1 MKVSLECYD
10 CLGRLICQAARL
22 ATGDELLRQKAVGKA
37 RDVLDQEFS
46 GEQISIAIA
55 TKLHKVIR
63 EITGNPDP
71 YRTVKE
77 DELRVAGELFS
88 KVKVQYK
95 NTINDYIKL
104 ATVANAIDFFRSLD
118 AVAEDMKR
126 PMKFTIDDSQQFEA
140 KLKKA
145 SKVLYLADN
154 VGEIYFDLPLVKR
167 MRQLVDVKYVVKP
180 SPVQNDATVEDV
192 KEAGLEDEFGVVIT
206 TGMASPGVIL
216 DWASEQ
222 FRQEFE
228 AADLIFAKGM
238 GHYESLSE
246 LPGQGKV
253 FYCLMAKCRPVANS
267 LGIPLNSYVAM
278 LR

>member
-22 ATGDELLRQKAVGKA
+22 ATSDEPLRQKAVEKA
-37 RDVLDQEFS
+37 RDVLNQEFS

-71 YRTVKE
+71 YRIVKE

-88 KVKVQYK
+88 RVKVQYK
-95 NTINDYIKL
+95 NTINDCIKL

-118 AVAEDMKR
+118 AVAEDMQR
-126 PMKFTIDDSQQFEA
+126 PVKFTIDDSQQFEA

-145 SKVLYLADN
+145 SKVLYLADK

-180 SPVQNDATVEDV
+180 LPVQNDATVEDV
-192 KEAGLEDEFGVVIT
+192 KEAGLEGEFGVVIT
-206 TGMASPGVIL
+206 TGVASPGVIL

-222 FRQEFE
+222 FREEFE
-228 AADLIFAKGM
+228 AADLVFAKGM

-267 LGIPLNSYVAM
+267 LGVPLNSYVAM

>member
-22 ATGDELLRQKAVGKA
+22 ATSDELLRQKAVEKA
-37 RDVLDQEFS
+37 RDVLNQEFS

-71 YRTVKE
+71 YRIVKE

-88 KVKVQYK
+88 RVKVQYK
-95 NTINDYIKL
+95 NTINDCIKL
-104 ATVANAIDFFRSLD
+104 AAVANAIDFFRSLD
-118 AVAEDMKR
+118 AVAKDMQR
-126 PMKFTIDDSQQFEA
+126 PVKFSIDDSQQFEA

-180 SPVQNDATVEDV
+180 LPVQNDATVEDV
-192 KEAGLEDEFGVVIT
+192 KEAGLEGEFVVVIT
-206 TGMASPGVIL
+206 TGVASPGVIL

-222 FRQEFE
+222 FREEFE
-228 AADLIFAKGM
+228 AADLVFAKGM

-246 LPGQGKV
+246 LSKQGKV

>member
-22 ATGDELLRQKAVGKA
+22 ATSDEPLRQKAVEKA
-37 RDVLDQEFS
+37 RDVLNQEFS

-71 YRTVKE
+71 YRIVKE

-88 KVKVQYK
+88 RVKVQYK
-95 NTINDYIKL
+95 NTINDCIKL

-118 AVAEDMKR
+118 AVAEDMQR
-126 PMKFTIDDSQQFEA
+126 PVKFTIDDSQQFEA

-180 SPVQNDATVEDV
+180 LPVQNDATVEDV
-192 KEAGLEDEFGVVIT
+192 KEAGLEGEFGVVIT
-206 TGMASPGVIL
+206 TGVASPGVIL

-222 FRQEFE
+222 FREEFE
-228 AADLIFAKGM
+228 AADLVFAKGM

-267 LGIPLNSYVAM
+267 LGVPLNSYVAM

>member
-22 ATGDELLRQKAVGKA
+22 ATSDELLRQKAVGKA
-37 RDVLDQEFS
+37 RNVLDQEFS

-88 KVKVQYK
+88 RVKVQYK
-95 NTINDYIKL
+95 NTINDCIKL

-118 AVAEDMKR
+118 AVAEDMQR
-126 PMKFTIDDSQQFEA
+126 PVKFTIDDSQQFEA

-180 SPVQNDATVEDV
+180 LPVQNDATVENV
-192 KEAGLEDEFGVVIT
+192 KEAGLEGEFGVVIT
-206 TGMASPGVIL
+206 TGVASPGVIL

-222 FRQEFE
+222 FREEFE
-228 AADLIFAKGM
+228 SADLVFAKGM

-246 LPGQGKV
+246 LPGQGRV
-253 FYCLMAKCRPVANS
+253 FYCLMAKCGPVANS

>member
-1 MKVSLECYD
+1 MKVSPECYD
-10 CLGRLICQAARL
+10 CLGRLICQASRL
-22 ATGDELLRQKAVGKA
+22 ATSDELLRQKAMEKA
-37 RDVLDQEFS
+37 RNVLDQEFS

-88 KVKVQYK
+88 RVKVQYK
-95 NTINDYIKL
+95 NTINGCIKL
-104 ATVANAIDFFRSLD
+104 AAVANAIDFFRSLD
-118 AVAEDMKR
+118 AVAEDMQR
-126 PMKFTIDDSQQFEA
+126 PMKFIIDDSQQFEA

-154 VGEIYFDLPLVKR
+154 VGEIYFDLPLVRK
-167 MRQLVDVKYVVKP
+167 MRQLVDVRYVVKP
-180 SPVQNDATVEDV
+180 SPVQNDATVEDI
-192 KEAGLEDEFGVVIT
+192 KQAGLEGEFGMVIT
-206 TGMASPGVIL
+206 TGIASPGVIL
-216 DWASEQ
+216 DWASDQ
-222 FRQEFE
+222 FKQEFKE
-228 AADLIFAKGM
+228 ADLVFAKGM

>member
-22 ATGDELLRQKAVGKA
+22 ATSDELLRQKAVEKA

-46 GEQISIAIA
+46 GEQIPIAIA

-88 KVKVQYK
+88 RVKVQYK
-95 NTINDYIKL
+95 NTINDCIKL

-118 AVAEDMKR
+118 AVAEDMQR
-126 PMKFTIDDSQQFEA
+126 PVKFTIDDSQQFEA

-180 SPVQNDATVEDV
+180 LPVQNDATVEDV
-192 KEAGLEDEFGVVIT
+192 KEAGLEGEFGVVIT
-206 TGMASPGVIL
+206 TGVASPGVIL

-222 FRQEFE
+222 FREEFE
-228 AADLIFAKGM
+228 AADLVFAKGM

>member
-22 ATGDELLRQKAVGKA
+22 ATSDELLRQKAVEKA
-37 RDVLDQEFS
+37 RDVLNQEFS

-88 KVKVQYK
+88 NVKVQYK

-104 ATVANAIDFFRSLD
+104 AAVANAIDFFRSLD
-118 AVAEDMKR
+118 VVAEDMKR

-145 SKVLYLADN
+145 FKVLYLADN

-180 SPVQNDATVEDV
+180 LPVQNDATVEDV
-192 KEAGLEDEFGVVIT
+192 KEAGLEGEFGVVIT
-206 TGMASPGVIL
+206 TGVASPGVIL

-222 FRQEFE
+222 FREEFE
-228 AADLIFAKGM
+228 AADLVFAKGM

-267 LGIPLNSYVAM
+267 LGVPLNSYVAM

>member
-10 CLGRLICQAARL
+10 CLGRLIGQAARL
-22 ATGDELLRQKAVGKA
+22 ATSDELLRQKAVGKA
-37 RDVLDQEFS
+37 RNVLDQEFS

-71 YRTVKE
+71 YRIVKE

-88 KVKVQYK
+88 KVMVQYK
-95 NTINDYIKL
+95 NTINDCIKL
-104 ATVANAIDFFRSLD
+104 AAVANAIDFFRSLD
-118 AVAEDMKR
+118 AVAEDMQR
-126 PMKFTIDDSQQFEA
+126 PVKFSIDDSQQFEA

-192 KEAGLEDEFGVVIT
+192 KEAGLEGEFGVVIT
-206 TGMASPGVIL
+206 TGVASPGVIL

-222 FRQEFE
+222 FREEFE
-228 AADLIFAKGM
+228 AADLVFAKGM

-267 LGIPLNSYVAM
+267 LGVPLNSYVAM

>member
-22 ATGDELLRQKAVGKA
+22 ATSDELLRQKAVEKA
-37 RDVLDQEFS
+37 RDVLNQEFS
-46 GEQISIAIA
+46 GEQIPIAIA

-71 YRTVKE
+71 YRIVKE

-88 KVKVQYK
+88 KVMVQYK

-140 KLKKA
+140 KLKRA

-180 SPVQNDATVEDV
+180 SPVQNDATVEDA
-192 KEAGLEDEFGVVIT
+192 KEAGLEGEFVVVIT
-206 TGMASPGVIL
+206 TGVASPGVIL

-222 FRQEFE
+222 FREEFE
-228 AADLIFAKGM
+228 AADLVFAKGM

-253 FYCLMAKCRPVANS
+253 FYCLMAKCEPVANS

>member
-1 MKVSLECYD
+1 MKVSPECYD

-22 ATGDELLRQKAVGKA
+22 ATSDELLRQKAVEKA

-46 GEQISIAIA
+46 GEQIPIAIA

-71 YRTVKE
+71 YRIVKE

-88 KVKVQYK
+88 KVMVQYK

-180 SPVQNDATVEDV
+180 LPVQNDATVEDV
-192 KEAGLEDEFGVVIT
+192 KEAGLEGEFGVVIT
-206 TGMASPGVIL
+206 TGVASPGVIL

-222 FRQEFE
+222 FREEFE
-228 AADLIFAKGM
+228 AADLVFAKGM

>member
-22 ATGDELLRQKAVGKA
+22 ATSDELLRQKAVEKA
-37 RDVLDQEFS
+37 KDVLNQEFS

-71 YRTVKE
+71 YRIVKE
-77 DELRVAGELFS
+77 DEMRVAGGLFS
-88 KVKVQYK
+88 KVMVQYK

-104 ATVANAIDFFRSLD
+104 AAVANAIDFFRSLD
-118 AVAEDMKR
+118 AVAEDMNR

-180 SPVQNDATVEDV
+180 LPVQNDATAEDV
-192 KEAGLEDEFGVVIT
+192 KEAGLEGEFGVVIT
-206 TGMASPGVIL
+206 TGVASPGVIL

-222 FRQEFE
+222 FREEFE
-228 AADLIFAKGM
+228 AADLVFAKGM

-246 LPGQGKV
+246 LPSQGKV

>member
-22 ATGDELLRQKAVGKA
+22 ATSDELLRQKAVEKA
-37 RDVLDQEFS
+37 RDVLNQEFS

-71 YRTVKE
+71 YRIVKE

-88 KVKVQYK
+88 NVKVQYK
-95 NTINDYIKL
+95 NTINDCIKL

-118 AVAEDMKR
+118 AVAEDMQR
-126 PMKFTIDDSQQFEA
+126 PVKFTIDDSQQFEA

-180 SPVQNDATVEDV
+180 LPVQNDATVEDV
-192 KEAGLEDEFGVVIT
+192 KEAGLEGEFGVVIT
-206 TGMASPGVIL
+206 TGVASPGVIL

-222 FRQEFE
+222 FREEFE
-228 AADLIFAKGM
+228 AADLVFAKGM

-267 LGIPLNSYVAM
+267 LGVPLNSYVAM

>member
-22 ATGDELLRQKAVGKA
+22 ATSDELLRQKAVEKA
-37 RDVLDQEFS
+37 RDVLNQEFS

-71 YRTVKE
+71 YRIVKE

-88 KVKVQYK
+88 RVKVQYK
-95 NTINDYIKL
+95 NTINDCIKL

-118 AVAEDMKR
+118 AVAVDMQR
-126 PMKFTIDDSQQFEA
+126 PVKFTIDDSQQFEA

-180 SPVQNDATVEDV
+180 LPVQNDATVEDV
-192 KEAGLEDEFGVVIT
+192 KEAGLEGEFGVVIT
-206 TGMASPGVIL
+206 TGVASPGVIL

-222 FRQEFE
+222 FREEFE
-228 AADLIFAKGM
+228 AADLVFAKGM

-267 LGIPLNSYVAM
+267 LGVPLNSYVAM

>member
-22 ATGDELLRQKAVGKA
+22 ATSDEPLRQKAVEKA
-37 RDVLDQEFS
+37 RDVLNQEFS

-88 KVKVQYK
+88 NVKVQYK

-104 ATVANAIDFFRSLD
+104 AAVANAIDFFRSLD
-118 AVAEDMKR
+118 VVAEDMKR

-145 SKVLYLADN
+145 FKVLYLADN

-180 SPVQNDATVEDV
+180 LPVQNDATVEDV
-192 KEAGLEDEFGVVIT
+192 KEAGLEGEFGVVIT
-206 TGMASPGVIL
+206 TGVASPGVIL

-222 FRQEFE
+222 FREEFE
-228 AADLIFAKGM
+228 AADLVFAKGM

-267 LGIPLNSYVAM
+267 LGVPLNSYVAM

>member
-1 MKVSLECYD
+1 
-10 CLGRLICQAARL
+10 
-22 ATGDELLRQKAVGKA
+22 
-37 RDVLDQEFS
+37 
-46 GEQISIAIA
+46 
-55 TKLHKVIR
+55 
-63 EITGNPDP
+63 
-71 YRTVKE
+71 
-77 DELRVAGELFS
+77 
-88 KVKVQYK
+88 VKVQYK
-95 NTINDYIKL
+95 NTINDCIKL

-118 AVAEDMKR
+118 AVAEDMQR
-126 PMKFTIDDSQQFEA
+126 PVKFTIDDSQQFEA

-180 SPVQNDATVEDV
+180 LPVQNDATVEDV
-192 KEAGLEDEFGVVIT
+192 KEAGLEGEFGVVIT
-206 TGMASPGVIL
+206 TGVASPGVIL

-222 FRQEFE
+222 FREEFE
-228 AADLIFAKGM
+228 AADLVFAKGM

-267 LGIPLNSYVAM
+267 LGVPLNSYVAM

>member
-10 CLGRLICQAARL
+10 CLGRLIYQAARL
-22 ATGDELLRQKAVGKA
+22 ATSDEPLRQKAVEKA
-37 RDVLDQEFS
+37 RDVLNQEFS

-71 YRTVKE
+71 YRIVKE

-88 KVKVQYK
+88 NVKVQYK
-95 NTINDYIKL
+95 NTINDCIKL

-118 AVAEDMKR
+118 AVAEDMQR
-126 PMKFTIDDSQQFEA
+126 PVKFTIDDSQQFEA

-180 SPVQNDATVEDV
+180 LPVQNDATVEDV
-192 KEAGLEDEFGVVIT
+192 KEAGLEGEFGVVIT
-206 TGMASPGVIL
+206 TGVASPGVIL

-222 FRQEFE
+222 FREEFE
-228 AADLIFAKGM
+228 AADLVFAKGM

-267 LGIPLNSYVAM
+267 LGVPLNSYVAM

>member
-10 CLGRLICQAARL
+10 CLGRLIYQAARL
-22 ATGDELLRQKAVGKA
+22 ATSDELLRQKAVEKA
-37 RDVLDQEFS
+37 RDVLNQEFS

-71 YRTVKE
+71 YRIVKE

-88 KVKVQYK
+88 RVKVQYK
-95 NTINDYIKL
+95 NTINDCIKL

-118 AVAEDMKR
+118 AVAEDMQR
-126 PMKFTIDDSQQFEA
+126 PVKFTIDDSQQFEA

-180 SPVQNDATVEDV
+180 LPVQNDATVEDV
-192 KEAGLEDEFGVVIT
+192 KEAGLEGEFGVVIT
-206 TGMASPGVIL
+206 TGVASPGVIL

-222 FRQEFE
+222 FREEFE
-228 AADLIFAKGM
+228 AADLVFAKGM

-267 LGIPLNSYVAM
+267 LGVPLNSYVAM

>member
-22 ATGDELLRQKAVGKA
+22 ATSDELLRQKAVEKA
-37 RDVLDQEFS
+37 RDVLNQEFS

-71 YRTVKE
+71 YRIVKE

-88 KVKVQYK
+88 KVMVQYK
-95 NTINDYIKL
+95 NTINDCIKL
-104 ATVANAIDFFRSLD
+104 AAVANAIDFFRSLD

-180 SPVQNDATVEDV
+180 LPVQNDATVEDV
-192 KEAGLEDEFGVVIT
+192 KEAGLEGEFGVVIT
-206 TGMASPGVIL
+206 TGVASPGVIL

-222 FRQEFE
+222 FREEFE
-228 AADLIFAKGM
+228 AADLVFAKGM

-267 LGIPLNSYVAM
+267 LGVPLNSYVAM

>member
-22 ATGDELLRQKAVGKA
+22 ATSDEPLRQKAVEKA
-37 RDVLDQEFS
+37 RDVLNQEFS

-71 YRTVKE
+71 YRIVKE

-88 KVKVQYK
+88 RVKVQYK
-95 NTINDYIKL
+95 NTINDCIKL

-118 AVAEDMKR
+118 AVAVDMQR
-126 PMKFTIDDSQQFEA
+126 PVKFTIDDSQQFEA

-180 SPVQNDATVEDV
+180 LPVQNDATVEDV
-192 KEAGLEDEFGVVIT
+192 KEAGLEGEFGVVIT
-206 TGMASPGVIL
+206 TGVASPGVIL

-222 FRQEFE
+222 FREEFE
-228 AADLIFAKGM
+228 AADLVFAKGM

-267 LGIPLNSYVAM
+267 LGVPLNSYVAM

>member
-22 ATGDELLRQKAVGKA
+22 ATSDEPLRQKAVEKA
-37 RDVLDQEFS
+37 RDVLNQEFS

-88 KVKVQYK
+88 NVKVQYK

-104 ATVANAIDFFRSLD
+104 AAVANAIDFFRSLD
-118 AVAEDMKR
+118 AVAEDMQR
-126 PMKFTIDDSQQFEA
+126 PVKFTIDDSQQFEA

-180 SPVQNDATVEDV
+180 LPVQNDATVEDV
-192 KEAGLEDEFGVVIT
+192 KEAGLEGEFGVVIT
-206 TGMASPGVIL
+206 TGVASPGVIL

-222 FRQEFE
+222 FREEFE
-228 AADLIFAKGM
+228 AADLVFAKGM

-253 FYCLMAKCRPVANS
+253 FYCLMAKCKPVARS
-267 LGIPLNSYVAM
+267 LGVPLNSYVAM